1 MPKSIIRPN
10 ERGEPDDIVIEDAT
24 CFRMERMDTGAWWIG
39 VYRDDQ
45 RVAFWLRSKKRIR
58 VSYVEDELGCVD
70 DTLLTQKEC
79 V

>member
-1 MPKSIIRPN
+1 MPKSIIRPD

-39 VYRDDQ
+39 VYRGDQ
-45 RVAFWLRSKKRIR
+45 RLSLWLRSKKAIR
-58 VSYVEDELGCVD
+58 VRLAEDELGCVD
-70 DTLLTQKEC
+70 DT